1 MGLVKVV
8 EPRLSKVEG
17 MRRVQ
22 EEEEEQE
29 QQEEEEEGC
38 SLERPMM
45 LQCKISSQHSLWT
58 AIL

>member
-22 EEEEEQE
+22 QQEEEE
-29 QQEEEEEGC
+29 EEEEEGC